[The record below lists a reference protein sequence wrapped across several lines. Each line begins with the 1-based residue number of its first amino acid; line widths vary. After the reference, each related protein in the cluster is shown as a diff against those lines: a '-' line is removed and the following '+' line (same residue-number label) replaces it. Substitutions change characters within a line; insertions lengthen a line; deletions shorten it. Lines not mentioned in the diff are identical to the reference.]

1 MDSESQSRNERAK
14 LETPE
19 QIERWRHSM
28 KGRYANEDLVDSL
41 CDLALKGLSA
51 PSETLRPTDRLRALL
66 LEVSEFL
73 ERHIDVNDGEDGPQ
87 PNKAMLLKR
96 DADAEI
102 DRLGK

>member
-1 MDSESQSRNERAK
+1 MSAYAAIPKESRELLESAVSMLTMDRSESTTEEVALMLYN
-14 LETPE
+14 L
-19 QIERWRHSM
+19 
-28 KGRYANEDLVDSL
+28 GRIDGRMDM
-41 CDLALKGLSA
+41 
-51 PSETLRPTDRLRALL
+51 SESVRALL

-73 ERHIDVNDGEDGPQ
+73 ERHIDVNDGDDGPQ

>member
-1 MDSESQSRNERAK
+1 MSAYAAIPKESRGLIESAVSMLTMDRSESTTEEVALMLYN
-14 LETPE
+14 L
-19 QIERWRHSM
+19 
-28 KGRYANEDLVDSL
+28 GRIDGRTQEMDM
-41 CDLALKGLSA
+41 
-51 PSETLRPTDRLRALL
+51 SESVRALL

>member
-1 MDSESQSRNERAK
+1 MSEQSDKN
-14 LETPE
+14 
-19 QIERWRHSM
+19 
-28 KGRYANEDLVDSL
+28 
-41 CDLALKGLSA
+41 
-51 PSETLRPTDRLRALL
+51 DRLRGLL